1 MNGEDIYYF
10 DDFLNS
16 IIPKQKQVW

>member
-1 MNGEDIYYF
+1 MNGEETYYF